1 MPDDPARTRILT
13 LVFTDL
19 VDSTALKTRHGD
31 EFAGTLIA
39 RHRALV
45 RQLAADGGGRIV
57 DWAGDGCFLTFET
70 ASAAVYFALR
80 LQQAHGDDAELPAVR
95 VGLHLGEVGE
105 IPGGEGEARVQVAGL
120 AVDVAARIAA
130 LAGPSQVL
138 LSAAA
143 ADSARPRIDHS
154 GLRRPIVWQAC
165 GSYVLKGVAEP
176 VEIRA
181 VGLDG
186 LSSMKPPAGSGKGR
200 SAQARGLA
208 STTLRT
214 TVTAVLVAAL
224 LAGLGLAFHMAKP
237 PSITEAPPAAASLV
251 AARDAT
257 PLVPMN
263 DIESRP
269 AIAVLPFDNLSPD
282 PEQAFFAD
290 GLAEDLITRLSAWRA
305 FPVIARNSSFQYRG
319 GNRDLKAVGRE
330 LGARYLVEGSVRRGG
345 ERIRVTA
352 QLIDTRS
359 GEHLWAKS
367 YDRALSDMFT
377 VQDEISS
384 TIAASIAGDV
394 TRAEAE
400 RARQRGTA
408 DLDAWGAYQ
417 LGLQSHDRYT
427 REAFAEARAHFA
439 RALELDPDFAAALA
453 HQANTETFAVYFGWQ
468 ELTAKWLAAAIEVA
482 RQAIAV
488 DPREPMAH
496 AALASLL
503 ALGGDVPSGLA
514 AGRRAIELN
523 PSSPE
528 AWLAFS
534 WLNILN
540 GDSTAALA
548 ASERARALDPH
559 GAHAWFADDNIAGGQ
574 WELGNY
580 AESMVAARRIVAAR
594 PNYYWGHLYVALNEV
609 ALGRLD
615 AARAAVAEARRV
627 YPSLTLAVV
636 QRLYSVARPEVDAR
650 RDAALRQAGLE

>member
-1 MPDDPARTRILT
+1 MNPVAPTSRILT

-19 VDSTALKTRHGD
+19 VASTALKARHGD
-31 EFAGTLIA
+31 HAAAELLGHHRTL
-39 RHRALV
+39 LKG
-45 RQLAADGGGRIV
+45 LAAEHDGEVV
-57 DWAGDGCFLTFET
+57 DWAGDGCFLTFES
-70 ASAAVYFALR
+70 ASAAIHFALR
-80 LQQAHGDDAELPAVR
+80 LQAAHAEASELPGVR
-95 VGLHLGEVGE
+95 VGMHMGEVSE
-105 IPGGEGEARVQVAGL
+105 RLEDGGVARRRVEGL
-120 AVDVAARIAA
+120 AVDLAARIGA
-130 LAGPSQVL
+130 LARPAQVL
-138 LSAAA
+138 VSVAV
-143 ADSARPRIDHS
+143 ADSARQRVDNRLFPRAITWRS
-154 GLRRPIVWQAC
+154 C
-165 GSYVLKGVAEP
+165 GSYALKGISAP
-176 VEIRA
+176 VELYATGLEGLGELEPPVQPDAA
-181 VGLDG
+181 VPSATRRWKTPNARL
-186 LSSMKPPAGSGKGR
+186 MPA
-200 SAQARGLA
+200 AML
-208 STTLRT
+208 
-214 TVTAVLVAAL
+214 VLVL
-224 LAGLGLAFHMAKP
+224 TAGVVLHRLGD
-237 PSITEAPPAAASLV
+237 AASPG
-251 AARDAT
+251 RT
-257 PLVPMN
+257 PTPANPTAPTN
-263 DIESRP
+263 DIVGATGVAGTISERA

-319 GNRDLKAVGRE
+319 GNLDLKRVGAE

-359 GEHLWAKS
+359 REHLWAKS
-367 YDRALSDMFT
+367 YDRAVTDMFT
-377 VQDEISS
+377 LQDEISA
-384 TIAASIAGDV
+384 TIAASIVGDV

-400 RARQRGTA
+400 RARRRGTA

-427 REAFAEARAHFA
+427 REGFAEARAHFA

-453 HQANTETFAVYFGWQ
+453 HLANTETFAVYCGWR
-468 ELTAKWLAAAIEVA
+468 ELTAEWLAVAIEAA

-488 DPREPMAH
+488 DPRESMAH

-514 AGRRAIELN
+514 AARRAIDLN

-540 GDSTAALA
+540 GDSSAALA
-548 ASERARALDPH
+548 ASERARTLDPH

-574 WELGNY
+574 WELGNF

-609 ALGRLD
+609 GLGRLD

-627 YPSLTLAVV
+627 YPALTLAVV
-636 QRLYSVARPEVDAR
+636 QRLYSVARPDVDAR
-650 RDAALRQAGLE
+650 RNAALRQAGLE